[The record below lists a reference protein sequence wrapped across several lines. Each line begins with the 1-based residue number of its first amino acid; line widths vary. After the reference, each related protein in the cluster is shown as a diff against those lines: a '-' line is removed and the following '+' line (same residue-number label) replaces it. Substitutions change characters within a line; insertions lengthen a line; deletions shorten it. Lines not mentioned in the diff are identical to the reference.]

1 MAEITAVCIS
11 QKKGAKKHPVEHVD
25 LVANYGIQGD
35 GHADSQTHRQVSLL
49 AVSSIDKMKKL
60 GLDVKPGD
68 FAENITVEGM
78 DVCHLPLGTR
88 LKLGDEVELEITQI
102 GKECHDRCAIFKQV
116 GTCIMPVE
124 GVFARVVSGGRLKAG
139 NSVLRC

>member
-1 MAEITAVCIS
+1 MAEIKAVCIS
-11 QKKGAKKHPVEHVD
+11 DKKGAKKHPVAHVD
-25 LVANYGIQGD
+25 LITDFGIQGD

-49 AVSSIDKMKKL
+49 AVSSIEKMKKL

-78 DVCHLPLGTR
+78 DVCRLPLGTR
-88 LKLGDEVELEITQI
+88 LRLGDDVVLEITQI

-124 GVFARVVSGGRLKAG
+124 GVFARVISGGRLKAG

>member
-11 QKKGAKKHPVEHVD
+11 RKKGAKKQPVEYVD
-25 LVANYGIQGD
+25 LIAEYGIQGD
-35 GHADSQTHRQVSLL
+35 GHADSKTHRQVSLL

-78 DVCHLPLGTR
+78 DVCRLPLGTR
-88 LKLGDEVELEITQI
+88 LRLGDAVVLEITQI

-124 GVFARVVSGGRLKAG
+124 GVFARVISGGRLKAG
-139 NSVLRC
+139 DSVSDC